1 MGIREDRKAATLQAI
16 HAAALELVESHCLDS
31 VTVGQIAARAGVS
44 ERDDSSAIA
53 TPGKRPSC
61 PPSMS

>member
-31 VTVGQIAARAGVS
+31 VTVGQIAARAGIS
-44 ERDDSSAIA
+44 ERTFFRYCDSR
-53 TPGKRPSC
+53 KRPSC